1 MTSRAEDLNFRNDL
15 AVALHNEDLADQV
28 LERMP
33 VVPAHNLATKDDIAD
48 LRGELL
54 GRMGELDGRFGQLEG
69 KFGQLEGKFG
79 ELRADVADKMRIQTW
94 IMTGMMGTAIGSTAA
109 IVSALA

>member
-1 MTSRAEDLNFRNDL
+1 MTSRAEDLKFRNDL
-15 AVALHNEDLADQV
+15 AATLHDEDLADQI

-33 VVPAHNLATKDDIAD
+33 AVPAHDLATKDDLAE

-54 GRMGELDGRFGQLEG
+54 GRMGELEGTFGQLEG

-94 IMTGMMGTAIGSTAA
+94 IMAAMMGTAVGSTAA
-109 IVSALA
+109 IVSALG